1 MKTTI
6 KILTILSIIF
16 LFASCAKEEQP
27 TKPLKKGI
35 NIIKTTQITKSSMV
49 DSSAVMGHPGHIKFP
64 PVYGEE

>member
-6 KILTILSIIF
+6 KILAILSIII

-27 TKPLKKGI
+27 KTLKKGI
-35 NIIKTTQITKSSMV
+35 NVIKTTQITKSSMV